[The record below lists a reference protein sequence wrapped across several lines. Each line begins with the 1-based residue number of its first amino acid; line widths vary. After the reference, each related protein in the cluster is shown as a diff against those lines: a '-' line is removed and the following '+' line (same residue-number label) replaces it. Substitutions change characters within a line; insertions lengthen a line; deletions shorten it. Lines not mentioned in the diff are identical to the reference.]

1 MGNCI
6 TSKHQIS
13 GEDHVQ
19 YDHEVQD
26 SSETQLALSTPSK
39 LEDLKKLAKKK
50 NRVRFKVEEEEA
62 DRDDQDDGVS
72 KCSSSSSI
80 GNIDSK
86 SGVVRI
92 RLVVTQQELKQILNY
107 KKNNDC
113 KVSSLEQLLS
123 EMKLSRRSKVLE
135 VEEKSSDNNG
145 TWSPALETIPEDH

>member
-50 NRVRFKVEEEEA
+50 NRV
-62 DRDDQDDGVS
+62 
-72 KCSSSSSI
+72 
-80 GNIDSK
+80 
-86 SGVVRI
+86 